1 MGYVEALLGREE
13 HILFETRQ
21 HLTVV
26 IRQLLL
32 YGILSLIIIL
42 AALLLMRGTGDRRWL
57 LLLLAFIPVGAKFVV
72 DFLNWWNREY
82 IVTNR
87 RVIKT
92 EGVFNKHVVDSSLEK
107 VNDVVLTQTALGR
120 LMNYGDVEIITG
132 SDIGVNQFQRIAN
145 PVAFKTAML
154 NAKEGLGDLDDFN
167 RSARSVLASDEA
179 PRAAD
184 IPTLIAN
191 LADLRDRGIISHDEF
206 ERKKQQLLERL

>member
-1 MGYVEALLGREE
+1 MGFVESLLGREE
-13 HILFETRQ
+13 QILFGTRQ

-32 YGILSLIIIL
+32 YGLLSLVVIL
-42 AALLLMRGTGDRRWL
+42 AALLLVRGFDDRRWL
-57 LLLLAFIPVGAKFVV
+57 LLLLAFIPVGGKFLI

-132 SDIGVNQFQRIAN
+132 SDIGVNQFKRIAS
-145 PVAFKTAML
+145 PVVFKTAML
-154 NAKEGLGDLDDFN
+154 NAKEGLSDLEAFN
-167 RSARSVLASDEA
+167 RSARAVLRSEQ
-179 PRAAD
+179 PVQVAD
-184 IPTLIAN
+184 IPMLISG
-191 LADLRDRGIISHDEF
+191 LADLRDRGIITSEEF
-206 ERKKQQLLERL
+206 ERKKEQLLERL